1 MMNKLIFGRYMP
13 GDSLIHRLDP
23 RAKLLASFYFI
34 GIIFLAN
41 NWETYL
47 LLAFFTL
54 LSVFLSK
61 VDLKFFI
68 RGIRPLI
75 WLILFTVALQVLFTS
90 GGETYWSWGV
100 FHITEFG
107 VMNGLFIFCR
117 FVLIIF
123 MSTLLTLTTPPL
135 ELSDAIE
142 YLLRP
147 LKAVRFPVHEISLM
161 LSIALRFVPTL
172 MDETEKI
179 MNAQRA
185 RGVDFGEGNLV
196 QKMKAVIPLLI
207 PLFVSSFNR
216 AEDLATAMEARGYK
230 GGEGRTKYRV
240 LHWHNRDT
248 MVIIAF
254 VLLTVLLIF
263 LRGQTFSGPLSILFL
278 LICLQERMQAVYDKK
293 Y

>member
-13 GDSLIHRLDP
+13 GDSFIHRLDP

-41 NWETYL
+41 NWQTYA
-47 LLAFFTL
+47 LLAAFTL
-54 LSVFLSK
+54 FAVFLSK
-61 VDLKFFI
+61 VDIKFFI
-68 RGIRPLI
+68 RGIRLLI
-75 WLILFTVALQVLFTS
+75 WLILFTVGLQVLFTS
-90 GGETYWSWGV
+90 GGETYWSWGI
-100 FHITEFG
+100 FNITQFG

-147 LKAVRFPVHEISLM
+147 LRVVRFPVHEVSLM

-185 RGVDFGEGNLV
+185 RGVDFGEGSLV

-216 AEDLATAMEARGYK
+216 AEDLATAMEARGYQ
-230 GGEGRTKYRV
+230 GGEGRTKYRI
-240 LHWHNRDT
+240 LHWHLQDT
-248 MVIIAF
+248 IVMVAF
-254 VLLTVLLIF
+254 GLMTIVLVFI
-263 LRGQTFSGPLSILFL
+263 RS
-278 LICLQERMQAVYDKK
+278 
-293 Y
+293 

>member
-1 MMNKLIFGRYMP
+1 MMNKLIFGRYIP
-13 GDSLIHRLDP
+13 GESFIHTMDP

-41 NWETYL
+41 NWQTYSI
-47 LLAFFTL
+47 LAIFTL
-54 LSVFLSK
+54 FAIFLSK
-61 VDLKFFI
+61 VNIRFFI
-68 RGIRPLI
+68 RGIKPLI
-75 WLILFTVALQVLFTS
+75 WLILFTVALQMLFTQ
-90 GGETYWSWGV
+90 GGTVYFSWGI
-100 FHITEFG
+100 FSITEFG
-107 VMNGLFIFCR
+107 VINGLFIFCR

-135 ELSDAIE
+135 DLSDAIE

-147 LKAVRFPVHEISLM
+147 LKVVRFPVHEVSLM

-196 QKMKAVIPLLI
+196 QKMKAVVPLLI

-216 AEDLATAMEARGYK
+216 AEDLATAMEARGYQ
-230 GGEGRTKYRV
+230 GGDGRTKYRI
-240 LHWHNRDT
+240 LHWHITDT
-248 MVIIAF
+248 VVMLAF
-254 VLLTVLLIF
+254 VVLTVLLIF
-263 LRGQTFSGPLSILFL
+263 LRS
-278 LICLQERMQAVYDKK
+278 
-293 Y
+293 

>member
-13 GDSLIHRLDP
+13 GDSFIHRLDP

-41 NWETYL
+41 NWQTYL
-47 LLAFFTL
+47 LLALFTL
-54 LSVFLSK
+54 FAVSLSK
-61 VDLKFFI
+61 VDMKFFI

-90 GGETYWSWGV
+90 GGEVYWHWGI
-100 FHITEFG
+100 FNITQFG
-107 VMNGLFIFCR
+107 VLNGLFIFCR

-123 MSTLLTLTTPPL
+123 MSTLLTLATPPL

-147 LKAVRFPVHEISLM
+147 LKVVRFPVHEISLM

-185 RGVDFGEGNLV
+185 RGVDFGEGSLV
-196 QKMKAVIPLLI
+196 QKMKAIIPLLI

-216 AEDLATAMEARGYK
+216 AEDLATAMEARGYQ

-240 LHWHNRDT
+240 LHWHNQDT
-248 MVIIAF
+248 LVMIAF
-254 VLLTVLLIF
+254 GLLTVILVF
-263 LRGQTFSGPLSILFL
+263 LRG
-278 LICLQERMQAVYDKK
+278 
-293 Y
+293 

>member
-1 MMNKLIFGRYMP
+1 
-13 GDSLIHRLDP
+13 
-23 RAKLLASFYFI
+23 
-34 GIIFLAN
+34 
-41 NWETYL
+41 
-47 LLAFFTL
+47 
-54 LSVFLSK
+54 
-61 VDLKFFI
+61 
-68 RGIRPLI
+68 
-75 WLILFTVALQVLFTS
+75 
-90 GGETYWSWGV
+90 
-100 FHITEFG
+100 
-107 VMNGLFIFCR
+107 
-117 FVLIIF
+117 

-185 RGVDFGEGNLV
+185 RGVDFGEGSLV

-216 AEDLATAMEARGYK
+216 AEDLATAMEARGYQ
-230 GGEGRTKYRV
+230 GGEGRTKYRI

-248 MVIIAF
+248 FVILAF
-254 VLLTVLLIF
+254 VLLTIALIF
-263 LRGQTFSGPLSILFL
+263 LRS
-278 LICLQERMQAVYDKK
+278 
-293 Y
+293 